1 MHQNARNVTNTQK
14 LRSNSVSD
22 TQKFSSNADNDAG
35 RWELKHFSDDHDE
48 MLA

>member
-14 LRSNSVSD
+14 L
-22 TQKFSSNADNDAG
+22 SSNAVTDSQKLSSNANNDAG
-35 RWELKHFSDDHDE
+35 QWELKHFSDDYDE